1 MTNRTTTSGKGST
14 ELETTFGPESPAR
27 ILPLVSGS
35 GNRQLLSKWISE
47 QPEFEVVPTQP
58 EADTLTTAEF
68 DLCILDRAT
77 IQAYGEDL
85 RSRKDASAPV
95 LLPYLLLYPEDD
107 PKVIEV
113 DKGELADTVLRE
125 TVDEI
130 VSLPLKKAE
139 LAWRV
144 KSLLRLRSQSLQ
156 LKKDKQQLTRF
167 KQAVDSAGHAVY
179 ITDSEG
185 QIGYVN
191 PAFERITGYDAGE
204 VIGENPRILNS
215 GRMTDD
221 YFEDLWDTVTS
232 GELWKEEVINERKN
246 GEVYH
251 AEQTIAPIIGPEN
264 TIESYVAI
272 QQDITA
278 RKQERKKLE
287 QYKQGV
293 ESAVDLLAAVDT
305 DLEFLYA
312 NEKYCQYNDLD
323 PNAIQEKALPDV
335 LGEES
340 FAEVE
345 DAVNAAFA
353 GEEKKLEITRE
364 PPGMGERTL
373 QTFLFPI
380 KDNDGEVRG
389 VGASMRDI
397 TEQKEHERHLE
408 TLISN
413 LPGIIYRCEN
423 EQGWPMEMVRGR
435 ALELTG
441 YTAEKIETGA
451 VSWGED
457 IIHPED
463 RKEVWNEIR
472 EAVEANE
479 PFELTYRII
488 TQSAEVKWVWEK
500 GRQVTPIDSESAK
513 LEGFISDITEQK
525 QLEKELLESKERYE
539 SLFNSNQD
547 AILVA
552 DTDRRITNCN
562 PAFTELFGYELSEI
576 KGKPTKYVYE
586 SEDEFEEMGNAIE
599 GHLDDPEFNYT
610 ATYEKK
616 SGQTFPGETNVFS
629 LENAN
634 DEVVGYIGVVRD
646 ISDRQDRL
654 TQLQVVDRVLQH
666 NFHNDI
672 NIVQGFAEKIET
684 EGSPPLSTYAE
695 TIRETGEGLIETVG
709 KEREITEFLS
719 DPPAVETVD
728 LAQVTEQ
735 VVDEISAKYPEVNTS
750 TNDANECL
758 AEATVV
764 IDRAIEELVTNC
776 IIHSDSEN
784 PRVTVEVDSSE
795 EYSTISVIDENP
807 RIPEMERK
815 ILTGEEDLTPLY
827 HGSGMGLWLVTRIV
841 NHSDGVLEFD
851 ENEPRGNIVKIRLP
865 TP

>member
-1 MTNRTTTSGKGST
+1 MA
-14 ELETTFGPESPAR
+14 FGPENPAR

-35 GNRQLLSKWISE
+35 GNRELLSRWISD
-47 QPEFEVVPTQP
+47 QPEFEVVSPQP
-58 EADTLTTAEF
+58 ESVTLPTAEY
-68 DLCILDRAT
+68 DLCILDQSA
-77 IQAYGEDL
+77 IQTYGEDL
-85 RSRKDASAPV
+85 RSRKDAASPV

-107 PKVIEV
+107 PTVIEI
-113 DKGELADTVLRE
+113 DNGELADTVLRE

-144 KSLLRLRSQSLQ
+144 KALLRLRSQSLQ
-156 LKKDKQQLTRF
+156 LKKDNKQLTRF

-179 ITDSEG
+179 ITDSKGSIE
-185 QIGYVN
+185 YVN
-191 PAFERITGYDAGE
+191 PAFERITGYDAE
-204 VIGENPRILNS
+204 EAIGENPRLLKS
-215 GRMTDD
+215 GKMSDD

-246 GEVYH
+246 GEIYH
-251 AEQTIAPIIGPEN
+251 AEQTIAPISGPDN
-264 TIESYVAI
+264 TIESYVGI

-293 ESAVDLLAAVDT
+293 ESAIDLLAAIDT
-305 DLEFLYA
+305 DLKFLFA

-323 PNAIQEKALPDV
+323 PNDIQEKALPDV

-340 FAEVE
+340 FAEVK
-345 DAVNAAFA
+345 DAVNAALA
-353 GEEKKLEITRE
+353 GEKKKLEITRE
-364 PPGMGERTL
+364 IPEMGDRTL
-373 QTFLFPI
+373 QAFLFPI
-380 KDNDGEVRG
+380 EDDNGEVRG

-413 LPGIIYRCEN
+413 LPGIIYRCED
-423 EQGWPMEMVRGR
+423 ERGWPMEMVRGR
-435 ALELTG
+435 ASELTG

-457 IIHPED
+457 IIHQED
-463 RKEVWNEIR
+463 REGVWNDIR
-472 EAVEANE
+472 EAVEADDS
-479 PFELTYRII
+479 FELTYRIT
-488 TQSAEVKWVWEK
+488 TQSGEIKWVWEK
-500 GRQVTPIDSESAK
+500 GRQVTPIDAERSK

-539 SLFNSNQD
+539 SLFNSIRD

-552 DTDRRITNCN
+552 DTDRRIINCN

-576 KGKPTKYVYE
+576 KGKHTKYVYE
-586 SEDEFEEMGNAIE
+586 SEDEFEEMGDAIV

-610 ATYEKK
+610 LTYEKK
-616 SGQTFPGETNVFS
+616 SGQTFPGETNVFY
-629 LENAN
+629 LENEN
-634 DEVVGYIGVVRD
+634 DEIVGFIGVIRD
-646 ISDRQDRL
+646 VSDRQDRL

-672 NIVQGFAEKIET
+672 NVVQGFAEQIET

-695 TIRETGEGLIETVG
+695 TIRETGESLLETVE

-728 LAQVTEQ
+728 LARVTEQ
-735 VVDEISAKYPEVNTS
+735 VVDHVSIEHPEANIA
-750 TNDANECL
+750 TNDANDVL
-758 AEATVV
+758 AEATVA
-764 IDRAIEELVTNC
+764 INRAIEELIMNSIV
-776 IIHSDSEN
+776 HSNSEH
-784 PRVTVEVDSSE
+784 PRVTVEVDAAE
-795 EYSTISVIDENP
+795 KYSTISVIDENP
-807 RIPEMERK
+807 QIPDMERK
-815 ILTGEEDLTPLY
+815 ILTGEKELTPLY

-841 NHSDGVLEFD
+841 DHSDGVLAFD
-851 ENEPRGNIVKIRLP
+851 ENEPQGNIVKIRLR